1 MINKDKHNASPNNVK
16 SAGRRQDNMA
26 GSDEVIIEALEG
38 KKNFKGY
45 SLEELRYRLVVNRL
59 KIAVTRDKLLLMTS
73 PKMEKS
79 ANSISEYV
87 SGFNS
92 FFKYLDVAMVA
103 YAITRRVTSVLRFF
117 VPKRKNKN

>member
-1 MINKDKHNASPNNVK
+1 MNNRNKHNTSKNDVK
-16 SAGRRQDNMA
+16 PESRRPD
-26 GSDEVIIEALEG
+26 SVTDSEEVMIETLEG
-38 KKNFKGY
+38 KSNFKGY
-45 SLEELRYRLVVNRL
+45 TLEELRYRLVVNRL

-92 FFKYLDVAMVA
+92 FFKYIDVAMVA

-117 VPKRKNKN
+117 VPRRKKK